1 MYLSFYQSIQLLHKS
16 MKIISIEKAN
26 AIPADFRLDLLRN
39 GLQDMQLQEHI
50 LLQYNKNMIIKG
62 TILLIKAGNVPKIL
76 LSNKFM

>member
-1 MYLSFYQSIQLLHKS
+1 MYLSFYQSIQLLHKY
-16 MKIISIEKAN
+16 MKIISIVKAN

-62 TILLIKAGNVPKIL
+62 TILLIKAGNVPKTL

>member
-1 MYLSFYQSIQLLHKS
+1 

-62 TILLIKAGNVPKIL
+62 TILIIKAGNVPKIL